1 MMLIQSLFAA
11 SVAVLSLLDST
22 TASPNSIRDSLI
34 CNNSPDLCDRSY
46 SDITHLGA
54 HDAAFLRDSS
64 TFFSL
69 AGNQF
74 YNATT
79 ALNAGVRLI
88 QGQVHSYNGALRLC
102 HTSCLLLDAGPLE
115 DFLSTIK
122 FWMDNNPNEVVT
134 LLLVNYD
141 NNSTAEFGSVFD
153 ASGISTYGFVPP
165 SNATSTNGTV
175 APFPTLRTLI
185 NANTR
190 LVSFIASIDRHID
203 GPDYPY
209 LLNEFTYIFENPF
222 SVVSL
227 SGFNCTLDRPN
238 TISSASAAISKGFMP
253 LQNHFADTLL
263 VSSFDIQVP
272 DQSDISTTNSPD
284 TSTTGSLGTEADKC
298 QKEWGRKPTFI
309 LVDFWNVAGP
319 IQVVDKLNGV
329 TNPVG
334 RESVSTD
341 VSESEIAAATRTSG
355 ASVGVRG
362 WSGLEF
368 VFLLLVTLAGIQFT
382 PL

>member
-1 MMLIQSLFAA
+1 MKLIHSLLVASAA
-11 SVAVLSLLDST
+11 FLSLLDAT
-22 TASPNSIRDSLI
+22 TAAPNTIRNSLI

-54 HDAAFLRDSS
+54 HDAAFLRDS
-64 TFFSL
+64 TTYFSL

-88 QGQVHSYNGALRLC
+88 QGQVHSYNGMLRLC

-115 DFLSTIK
+115 NFLSTIK
-122 FWMDNNPNEVVT
+122 FWMDNNPNDVVT

-153 ASGISTYGFVPP
+153 ASGINIYGYVPP
-165 SNATSTNGTV
+165 SNATSANGTV

-185 NANTR
+185 HANTR

-203 GPDYPY
+203 GPGYPY
-209 LLNEFTYIFENPF
+209 LLNEFTYVFETPF

-227 SGFNCTLDRPN
+227 SGFNCTLNRPSN
-238 TISSASAAISKGFMP
+238 LPSASAAISQGFMP

-263 VSSFDIQVP
+263 ESSLDIQVP
-272 DQSDISTTNSPD
+272 DQLDISTTNSPS
-284 TSTTGSLGTEADKC
+284 TNTTGSLGTEADKC

-334 RESVSTD
+334 RASVSTD
-341 VSESEIAAATRTSG
+341 VLQSVEAAATRTSG
-355 ASVGVRG
+355 ASVGARG
-362 WSGLEF
+362 WSELE
-368 VFLLLVTLAGIQFT
+368 LAYLMLVTLAGMH
-382 PL
+382 LVLL